1 MTQKTTDAIVKA
13 IGIVGYVLLTTFMV
27 VFGILAVI
35 ALGLTFIEGEAFN
48 LVGVA
53 ACSFITWVMW
63 SIRRDT
69 L

>member
-13 IGIVGYVLLTTFMV
+13 IGIVGHVLLTTFMV

-48 LVGVA
+48 LVGVV
-53 ACSFITWVMW
+53 ACSFITWVMHT
-63 SIRRDT
+63 IRRDT